1 MKESGM
7 TSKIRIVVVEDESI
21 IAMELRDRLRK
32 LGYEV
37 PAVVS
42 SGEEAIQKTC
52 ELNPDLV
59 MMDIMLEGK
68 IDGVE
73 ATKQIHQQ
81 FDIPVV
87 YLTAYSD
94 DSTLERAKLTEP
106 YGYVLKPFDERELF
120 TTVEIALYKYKM
132 EKKLKD
138 NERWLSTTLKSIGD
152 AVITTDMDGNVTFI
166 NPKAEVLTGWKG
178 ADAVGKSLDAI
189 FCIMD
194 DKSRKTLDNHVL
206 QVLKRQVNGKS
217 IEHCVLVNKH
227 HKEID
232 ISENTSPIIDDKG
245 DVQGV
250 VLTFQDISERM
261 CFERALRESEE
272 RFRSVVENSH
282 TGIVVV
288 NTHFKCIYANRE
300 MTQLLG
306 YSEKEILDRDFRI
319 FLSDYEKNIFAEHK
333 IQLEQGEKVPSR
345 YDFEI
350 LRKNGEKRQMQVV
363 VSTVN
368 MTGGES
374 QTVIQLLDVT
384 ERNRLEQQLR
394 HAQKMKA
401 IGTLAGG
408 IAHDF
413 NNIITAIRG
422 CTDLVISQ
430 TVESDPIYQDL
441 KEVQIS
447 AERASELTRQLLYF
461 SRNQPMEMVTLNLNK
476 TIEGLFKMLH
486 RLIGED
492 VGISTAL
499 APELWH
505 AYADKGS
512 FEEVIMNLAINARD
526 AMPKGG
532 KLTIKTENV
541 VVDKIYCENT
551 PEGRPGKFVCVSIED
566 SGIGM
571 DAETS
576 ERIFEPFFST
586 KGPGKGSGLGLA
598 VVYGIVKQHDGWI
611 NVYSELGYGTTFKI
625 YLPISTGK
633 EDKIEEKIDPEIF
646 KGKGERILV
655 VEDEKRVR
663 DLARKVLIK
672 HGYQVFTAE
681 SLKQAKSIYSREKG
695 KFELLFSDVVLPD
708 GDGIQLSEE
717 LTRKDKQIK
726 IILSSGYTD
735 KKSQWEIIKK
745 KGIRFLQKPYSL
757 ITLLQIIRESLDQN
771 KKAEKQVQ
779 PKPA

>member
-1 MKESGM
+1 MI
-7 TSKIRIVVVEDESI
+7 SKIRIVVVEDESI
-21 IAMELRDRLRK
+21 IAMELKDRLRK

-73 ATKQIHQQ
+73 ATKQIHRQ

-106 YGYVLKPFDERELF
+106 YGYVLKPFDERELY
-120 TTVEIALYKYKM
+120 TTIEIALYKYKM

-152 AVITTDMDGNVTFI
+152 AVITTDIDGKVTFI
-166 NPKAEVLTGWKG
+166 NPKAEILTGWKG
-178 ADAVGKSLDAI
+178 ENAVGKSLGSI
-189 FCIMD
+189 FRIID
-194 DKSRKTLDNHVL
+194 GKDRKPLNSHLSKVL
-206 QVLKRQVNGKS
+206 NRRVNGNT
-217 IEHCVLVNKH
+217 IEHCILVNEH
-227 HKEID
+227 NKEID
-232 ISENTSPIIDDKG
+232 ISENASPIVDDKG
-245 DVQGV
+245 VIQGV

-261 CFERALRESEE
+261 RFERALRESEE

-282 TGIVVV
+282 TGIMVV
-288 NTHFKCIYANRE
+288 NPQFKCIYANRE
-300 MTQLLG
+300 LTQLLG

-319 FLSDYEKNIFAEHK
+319 FLSDYEKNIFTEHK
-333 IQLEQGEKVPSR
+333 IQSEQGEKVPSR

-363 VSTVN
+363 VSPVN
-368 MTGGES
+368 MPGGEP

-384 ERNRLEQQLR
+384 ERNHLEQQLR

-408 IAHDF
+408 VAHDF
-413 NNIITAIRG
+413 NNIMTAIRG

-430 TVESDPIYQDL
+430 IEESDPIYIDL

-447 AERASELTRQLLYF
+447 AKRASDLTRQLLFF

-499 APELWH
+499 TPELKH
-505 AYADKGS
+505 VYADKGS
-512 FEEVIMNLAINARD
+512 LEEVIMNLAVNARD

-532 KLTIKTENV
+532 KLSIKTENV
-541 VVDKIYCENT
+541 MVDEAYCENT
-551 PEGRPGKFVCVSIED
+551 PESRPGEFVCISIED

-571 DAETS
+571 DAEIL

-586 KGPGKGSGLGLA
+586 KGPGRGSGLGLA

-611 NVYSELGYGTTFKI
+611 DVYSKPGHGSTFKI
-625 YLPISTGK
+625 YLPASTGK
-633 EDKIEEKIDPEIF
+633 EERIEEEIDPAIF

-663 DLARKVLIK
+663 DLAKRVLIK
-672 HGYQVFTAE
+672 HGYEVFTAE
-681 SLKQAKSIYSREKG
+681 NLNQARSLYTHRKG

-708 GDGIQLSEE
+708 GDGIQLSDE
-717 LTRKDKQIK
+717 LSRKDKNLR

-757 ITLLQIIRESLDQN
+757 ISLLQIVRECLDQ
-771 KKAEKQVQ
+771 KK
-779 PKPA
+779 

>member
-1 MKESGM
+1 MI
-7 TSKIRIVVVEDESI
+7 SKIRIVVVEDESI
-21 IAMELRDRLRK
+21 IAMELKDRLKK

-73 ATKQIHQQ
+73 ATKQIHRQ

-94 DSTLERAKLTEP
+94 DNTLERAKLTEP
-106 YGYVLKPFDERELF
+106 YGYVLKPFDERELY
-120 TTVEIALYKYKM
+120 TTIEIALYKYKM

-152 AVITTDMDGNVTFI
+152 AVITTDIDGNVTFI
-166 NPKAEVLTGWKG
+166 NPKAETLTGWKG
-178 ADAVGKSLDAI
+178 ESAVGKSLDTI
-189 FCIMD
+189 FRIED
-194 DKSRKTLDNHVL
+194 GKDRRLLNSHLS
-206 QVLKRQVNGKS
+206 QVLNRRVNGNT
-217 IEHCVLVNKH
+217 IEHCILVNRH
-227 HKEID
+227 DKEID
-232 ISENTSPIIDDKG
+232 ISENASPIIDDKG

-261 CFERALRESEE
+261 RFERALRESEE

-288 NTHFKCIYANRE
+288 NSQFKCIYANKE
-300 MTQLLG
+300 LTQLLG

-319 FLSDYEKNIFAEHK
+319 FLSDYEKNIFTEHK
-333 IQLEQGEKVPSR
+333 IQLEQGKKVPSR

-350 LRKNGEKRQMQVV
+350 VRKNGEKRQMQVV
-363 VSTVN
+363 VSPVN
-368 MTGGES
+368 MSGGEP

-384 ERNRLEQQLR
+384 ERNHLEQQLR

-408 IAHDF
+408 VAHDF
-413 NNIITAIRG
+413 NNIMTAIRG

-430 TVESDPIYQDL
+430 IEENDPIYQDL

-447 AERASELTRQLLYF
+447 AERASDLTRQLLFF

-499 APELWH
+499 APDLKR

-512 FEEVIMNLAINARD
+512 LEEVIMNLAVNARD

-532 KLTIKTENV
+532 KLSIKTENV
-541 VVDKIYCENT
+541 VVDETYCENT
-551 PEGRPGKFVCVSIED
+551 PEGRPGDFVCISVED

-571 DAETS
+571 DEETL

-586 KGPGKGSGLGLA
+586 KRPGKGSGLGLA

-611 NVYSELGYGTTFKI
+611 NVYSKRGHGSTFKI
-625 YLPISTGK
+625 YLPISDGK
-633 EDKIEEKIDPEIF
+633 EERIEEEIDPAIF
-646 KGKGERILV
+646 KGKGERILI

-663 DLARKVLIK
+663 DLAKKVLVK
-672 HGYQVFTAE
+672 HGYNVFSAE
-681 SLKQAKSIYSREKG
+681 NLKQAKSVYTREKG

-717 LTRKDKQIK
+717 LSRKDENLK
-726 IILSSGYTD
+726 IVLSSGYTD
-735 KKSQWEIIKK
+735 KKSQWDIIKK

-757 ITLLQIIRESLDQN
+757 ISLLQIVRECLDQ
-771 KKAEKQVQ
+771 KK
-779 PKPA
+779 

>member
-1 MKESGM
+1 MI
-7 TSKIRIVVVEDESI
+7 SKIRIVVVEDETV
-21 IAMELRDRLRK
+21 IAMELRDRLKK

-37 PAVVS
+37 CAVVS
-42 SGEEAIQKTC
+42 SGEEAIKKTC

-73 ATKQIHQQ
+73 ATKRIRQQ

-106 YGYVLKPFDERELF
+106 YGYVLKPFDERELY
-120 TTVEIALYKYKM
+120 TTIEIALYKYKM

-152 AVITTDMDGNVTFI
+152 AVITTDMDGKVTFI

-178 ADAVGKSLDAI
+178 ADAVGKSLDVI

-194 DKSRKTLDNHVL
+194 DKSRKTLDKHVL
-206 QVLKRQVNGKS
+206 QVLKRQANGKS
-217 IEHCVLVNKH
+217 IEHCILVNKH
-227 HKEID
+227 HKEVD

-261 CFERALRESEE
+261 RFERALRESEE

-288 NTHFKCIYANRE
+288 DAQFKCIYANRE

-306 YSEKEILDRDFRI
+306 YSEKEILDRDLRI
-319 FLSDYEKNIFAEHK
+319 FLSDYEKNIFTEHK

-345 YDFEI
+345 HDFEI

-368 MTGGES
+368 MPGGES

-430 TVESDPIYQDL
+430 IVESDPIYQDL

-447 AERASELTRQLLYF
+447 AERASDLTRQLLYF
-461 SRNQPMEMVTLNLNK
+461 SRNQPMEMMTLNLNK

-512 FEEVIMNLAINARD
+512 FEEVVMNLAINARD

-611 NVYSELGYGTTFKI
+611 NVYSELGHGTTFKI

-633 EDKIEEKIDPEIF
+633 EDKIEEEIDPEIF
-646 KGKGERILV
+646 KGKGERILF

-663 DLARKVLIK
+663 DLAKKVLIK
-672 HGYQVFTAE
+672 HGYRVFTAE

-695 KFELLFSDVVLPD
+695 KLELLFSDVVLPD
-708 GDGIQLSEE
+708 GDAIQLSEE
-717 LTRKDKQIK
+717 LSRKDKQIK

-735 KKSQWEIIKK
+735 KKSQCEIIKK
-745 KGIRFLQKPYSL
+745 KGIPFLQKPYSL

-771 KKAEKQVQ
+771 KKTEKYVQ
-779 PKPA
+779 PKPAEF